1 MSSFIQNSLKFLET
15 DLESDGLPVLIGAVQ
30 ILQKQGINVASIAA
44 AKLYVLGNAPA
55 ALLSAEQQFAQQ
67 ELAALST
74 TLSTI
79 KPPA

>member
-1 MSSFIQNSLKFLET
+1 MSNFIENSLKFLET
-15 DLESDGLPVLIGAVQ
+15 DFEADGIPVLIGAVQ
-30 ILQKQGINVASIAA
+30 ILQKQGVNVASIAA
-44 AKLYVLGNAPA
+44 AKLYILGNAPA

>member
-1 MSSFIQNSLKFLET
+1 MSNFIENSLKFLET
-15 DLESDGLPVLIGAVQ
+15 DFEADGIPVLIGAVQ